1 MEKEPRTSV
10 FSEPLWFY
18 FPPKAHTIR
27 LMTKEQ
33 KAELEQLALRVRE
46 HIIRMATDGGCF
58 IGASLSCAD
67 LLVYLYKRVLRNSPQ
82 SVSDPNRDYLLLSK
96 GHDVPALYGT
106 LAELGFIDKRR
117 LANHLKTSDDIY
129 WHPNRA
135 IPGVEFHS
143 GSLGHLLA
151 VAIGIALDIKMRR
164 TPNRVFVLTGDGEL
178 DEGSMWEAALVA
190 AAKKLDNLIAIVDRN
205 EFQANF
211 RTEDLIPL
219 EPLEKKF
226 EAFSWCVRRINGHSF
241 EQMEQSFSGLPVA
254 EGRPTAIIADTIRGK
269 GLPSIERRADRW
281 FVNFT
286 HEEVEMLLRE
296 LRGSSTATLTSD
308 PIMNR

>member
-1 MEKEPRTSV
+1 
-10 FSEPLWFY
+10 
-18 FPPKAHTIR
+18 
-27 LMTKEQ
+27 MTKEQ
-33 KAELEQLALRVRE
+33 KEELEQLALQVRE

-67 LLVYLYKRVLRNSPQ
+67 LLAYLYKRVLKISPE
-82 SVSDPNRDYLLLSK
+82 SVCDPERDYLLLSK

-106 LAELGFIDKRR
+106 LAELGFIEKGR
-117 LANHLKTSDDIY
+117 LANHLKISDSIY

-143 GSLGHLLA
+143 GSLGHLPA
-151 VAIGIALDIKMRR
+151 VSIGIALDMKMRK
-164 TPNRVFVLTGDGEL
+164 TSNRVFVVTGDGEL

-190 AAKKLDNLIAIVDRN
+190 AAKKLDNLVIIVDRN

-211 RTEDLIPL
+211 PTEELIPL
-219 EPLEKKF
+219 EPIEKKF
-226 EAFSWCVRRINGHSF
+226 EAFGWSARRIDGHSF
-241 EQMEQSFSGLPVA
+241 DQMEQAFFGLPLA
-254 EGRPTAIIADTIRGK
+254 AGKPTAIIAETVRGK

-296 LRGSSTATLTSD
+296 LHGSSAATLTSV